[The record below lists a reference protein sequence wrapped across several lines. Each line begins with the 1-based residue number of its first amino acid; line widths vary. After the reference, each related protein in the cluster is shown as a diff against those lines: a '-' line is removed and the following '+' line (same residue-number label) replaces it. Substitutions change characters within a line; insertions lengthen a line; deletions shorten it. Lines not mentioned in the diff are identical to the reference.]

1 MQDMQLRS
9 DAKATPVTDADR
21 ALADGLPVTKCKS
34 EQELGR
40 PCMPFQFYAFDGGL
54 PRHTGPGSAY

>member
-9 DAKATPVTDADR
+9 DAKVTPVTDADR
-21 ALADGLPVTKCKS
+21 ALAAVWPVTYCKS

-54 PRHTGPGSAY
+54 PRRTGLGAE